1 MSEKTYTARQ
11 LAERYKVARSTAR
24 GWLNRKLIPGAR
36 LEESPLGDSYWIVP
50 ESALKNFE
58 PPKPGPKVKAQPP
71 KPAEKAPR
79 RARKKTG
86 AKTAP

>member
-36 LEESPLGDSYWIVP
+36 LEESPLGDSYWLVP
-50 ESALKNFE
+50 ESALKDFT
-58 PPKPGPKVKAQPP
+58 PPQPGPKPKP
-71 KPAEKAPR
+71 KPAEPKPAR
-79 RARKKTG
+79 RSSRKK
-86 AKTAP
+86 AASKS